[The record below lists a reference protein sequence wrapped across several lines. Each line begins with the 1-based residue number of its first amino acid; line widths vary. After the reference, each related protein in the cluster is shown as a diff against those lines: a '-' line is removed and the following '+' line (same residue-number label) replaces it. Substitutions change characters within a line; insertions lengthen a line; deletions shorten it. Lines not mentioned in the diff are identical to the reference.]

1 MTVVDRRKSGK
12 NKSVENRQKFLKRYK
27 HRLKRSIEDLAS
39 DKGITDVLK
48 ERKVVIDRDE
58 IEEPDFNFDLSTG
71 ERDVILPGNKT
82 LQKGDKVYQP
92 PQSDGSGSG
101 GSDSGDGLDE
111 FSFVLTKEEFLD
123 LYFSDLELPNFIK
136 ESLKSSTKVKWK
148 RTGYSKEGIPP
159 RLDLVKTLKQGMARR
174 IATRK
179 KCSDSMCNYGQ
190 EMEQF
195 PDGEYYS
202 IGACQLCEGTGYQK
216 SRYLDDID
224 LRYKHFTKQP
234 YPVRQATM
242 ICLMDV
248 SASMGE
254 IEKGIAKKFF
264 LLLYLFLHKVYKTVD
279 VIFVSHTQE
288 AKEVTEH
295 EFFYGQETGGTIVSS
310 GLNLVNDIIDSRIDL
325 TTTNVYI
332 SQASDGDTWGG
343 DDVEPVLEQLLDK
356 VQYFAYIQTEDYDRQ
371 GYKEGWGIPDL
382 LVTYKKVAE
391 RRQNLQCRHVAEE
404 REVYSVLRS
413 LFERV

>member
-48 ERKVVIDRDE
+48 ERKVVIDPDE
-58 IEEPDFNFDLSTG
+58 INEPNFNFDLSTG

-82 LQKGDKVYQP
+82 MQKGDKVRRP
-92 PQSDGSGSG
+92 PQSDEQGSG
-101 GSDSGDGLDE
+101 GSDSGEGLDE
-111 FSFVLTKEEFLD
+111 FTFTLTKEEFLD
-123 LYFSDLELPNFIK
+123 LYFSDMELPNFVK
-136 ESLKSSTKVKWK
+136 ESLKSSTKVQWK

-159 RLDLVKTLKQGMARR
+159 RLDLVKTLKQAMARR
-174 IATRK
+174 IATK
-179 KCSDSMCNYGQ
+179 QTTTLCPACWKELKTEKCGNCGV
-190 EMEQF
+190 
-195 PDGEYYS
+195 YS
-202 IGACQLCEGTGYQK
+202 EGVPGDKPQ
-216 SRYLDDID
+216 RYLDDID

-234 YPVRQATM
+234 YPVRHATM

-254 IEKGIAKKFF
+254 ADKSIAKKFF

-279 VIFVSHTQE
+279 VIFVSHTHE
-288 AKEVTEH
+288 AKEVSEQ

-310 GLNLVNDIIDSRIDL
+310 GLNLVNQIDSRIDL

-332 SQASDGDTWGG
+332 SQASDGDTWDQ

-356 VQYFAYIQTEDYDRQ
+356 VQYFAYIQTEEYERH
-371 GYKEGWGIPDL
+371 GWGVPDL
-382 LVTYKKVAE
+382 LTIYKKVAE
-391 RRQNLQCRHVAEE
+391 RHQNLQCRHVAEE

-413 LFERV
+413 LFEKRI